1 MKAHQVEYWLKKIRQ
16 LDPDAEKKLLE
27 YFGEPENNFEIG
39 TKVNYAK
46 ALYYLLRDTKKP
58 LSEITLEDVKLF
70 LARRKEQVK
79 YATFAIDYM
88 LLRRFLR
95 YLGIELNSKL
105 RFSKKEKYVVDPN
118 QFLTEAE
125 FFRLL
130 KHMNQRDRA
139 LTYILRETG
148 MRIGEALALDIK
160 DFKKVSANK
169 AYLHVRESKT
179 CEREVLIIKSV
190 PEIEAWLRMHPDPKP
205 DSPLFVRIK
214 RKPVRLDYQ
223 TYHKNLK
230 NALKRAGI
238 NKRVHPHLFRH
249 QRATELLS
257 RVPEAIAKRY
267 LGWKPGSRMTERYN
281 HLKDKETNQVIEEE
295 EYGMRKEEKREE
307 KRGIMECPVCGA
319 IIEKRFKFCPFCGS
333 SIEEEKNILRETIKM
348 TQARLIFIMEKFF
361 EEHPQELNRLLRWL
375 ERKHSK

>member
-1 MKAHQVEYWLKKIRQ
+1 MKALEVDYWMEKIRQ

-27 YFGEPENNFEIG
+27 YFGEPDNNFEVG

-46 ALYYLLRDTKKP
+46 AVYYLLRDTRKP

-70 LARRKEQVK
+70 LARRKERVK
-79 YATFAIDYM
+79 YATFATDYM

-118 QFLTEAE
+118 QFLSEAE
-125 FFRLL
+125 FFKLL

-148 MRIGEALALDIK
+148 MRIGEALALDVK
-160 DFKKVSANK
+160 DFKKVSATK

-179 CEREVLIIKSV
+179 CEREVVIRRSV
-190 PEIEAWLRMHPDPKP
+190 PEIEAWLRMHPDPRP

-214 RKPVRLDYQ
+214 RKPERLDYQ
-223 TYHKNLK
+223 AYHKNLK

-238 NKRVHPHLFRH
+238 KKRVNPHLFRH

-257 RVPEAIAKRY
+257 RVPEEVARRY
-267 LGWKPGSRMTERYN
+267 LGWKSGSRMTERYN
-281 HLKDKETNQVIEEE
+281 HLKDEEANQIIEEV
-295 EYGMRKEEKREE
+295 EYGMREEKREE
-307 KRGIMECPVCGA
+307 KRGITKCPVCGA
-319 IIEKRFKFCPFCGS
+319 VIDVKFAFCPFCGS
-333 SIEEEKNILRETIKM
+333 SLEEERNVLRETIKM
-348 TQARLIFIMEKFF
+348 TQARLLFLMEKFF
-361 EEHPQELNRLLRWL
+361 EEHPEELNRLLRWL
-375 ERKHSK
+375 ERKHKD